1 MVKYAL
7 LVGINYLL
15 TPSMRLYGSYNDVLL
30 MNDFLI
36 KFAGYSVE
44 NILILT
50 DIDDI
55 ADKFD
60 QNDQSVVDSYL
71 NKNIE
76 QQNPVDTSDNT
87 TEDSQDKQLN
97 HISYLNTRNSLYGSV
112 GEHPNNLNATFMSI
126 VKTIKELLLLITEND
141 SLFIYFNGHGGQIK
155 DNNNDEIDGK
165 DELFFPSDFSRHS
178 ITDDL
183 LRSLINDSK
192 TKSTIYFMFDCCNS
206 GSAVDL
212 KYKYDIHKNILIEKL
227 ESKDGPKSP
236 EYLSKVISISAC
248 DDDQSVF
255 EQVFEYKNLKKI
267 HGQFTYTFVEIM
279 KDRITQIVTPTV
291 KDIYKQLK
299 MKAFTSKSI
308 LEIENL
314 DLLNAVFFS
323 DFHYETKQEKKE
335 IRSII
340 SSNNITKITSKYEE
354 VYHNNKKL
362 KKKIAILNERLNAYI
377 QLYGNNTTMTFNFN
391 NLRFSSILNK
401 RK

>member
-7 LVGINYLL
+7 LIGVNYLL
-15 TPSMRLYGSYNDVLL
+15 TPSMRLYGSYNDIIL

-44 NILILT
+44 NILVLT

-55 ADKFD
+55 ADKYD
-60 QNDQSVVDSYL
+60 ENNQTIVDSYL
-71 NKNIE
+71 NKNEE
-76 QQNPVDTSDNT
+76 QNSTDISENSTSNVQLDNVSFLT
-87 TEDSQDKQLN
+87 MR
-97 HISYLNTRNSLYGSV
+97 NTLYGTI
-112 GEHPNNLNATFMSI
+112 GEHPTTLNATFMSI
-126 VKTIKELLLLITEND
+126 VKTLKELLALITEND
-141 SLFIYFNGHGGQIK
+141 SLFIYFNGHGGQITDK
-155 DNNNDEIDGK
+155 NNDETDGK

-183 LRSLINDSK
+183 LKSLIRDSN

-212 KYKYDIHKNILIEKL
+212 RYRYNIHRNILTEKL
-227 ESKDGPKSP
+227 VEADKNS
-236 EYLSKVISISAC
+236 YLSKIISIAAC

-255 EQVFEYKNLKKI
+255 EQVFEYKNMRKI
-267 HGQFTYTFVEIM
+267 HGQFTYTFIEIM

-291 KDIYKQLK
+291 RDIYNELK
-299 MKAFTSKSI
+299 KKAFTSKSI
-308 LEIENL
+308 LEIESK

-323 DFHYETKQEKKE
+323 DFLYETQQEKKE
-335 IRSII
+335 IKSII

-377 QLYGNNTTMTFNFN
+377 QLYGNNTSMTFNFN
-391 NLRFSSILNK
+391 NLRFSSVLN
-401 RK
+401 RR